1 MIQQAAE
8 DALALAGIAAQQLA
22 ACHPHGMGNPASD
35 VPELTGLVA
44 ALATARDSELVLLGH
59 KTNFGHS
66 VCAAGLVSVLVSTI
80 ALQQHVVPAHLNVG
94 ETQLEIVRD
103 AKGLLLPVGSHA
115 FLGSVGSTLCTSIS
129 GTSVSGDNVHMV
141 LQRHPGNRQ
150 QEIHVDQATPL
161 IGGATL
167 CESCEE
173 NAANVYCDECSC
185 AFCEQCAEFIHNVKA
200 FRKHV
205 LQAVVQAATTALHKT
220 IRPSNNSTK
229 SSKLSNPQEA
239 TTSSTL
245 SSSRSQR
252 SRLDQGYLQQAC
264 GFEAQMVTIQ
274 QAISSIIKQEMGGA
288 ELHPEQPFMASGIS
302 SAANSLTDASAI
314 SRAITEMVSEII
326 GVDPP
331 ADESV
336 MTLGLG
342 SAGAMELSGRLSK
355 KYGRRLAP
363 TFVFYH
369 PTIYSMV
376 EFFTQGSTSATA
388 SSTVPQLVNAEFKDE
403 PRVGYKQ
410 WSGSL
415 NRLDKPLYL
424 LGSGG
429 HSRTVIGQLK
439 ALDVP
444 IAGIFTNL
452 EKHVGT
458 TLLGVKVLG
467 LLEEVPAPTECF
479 LHICL
484 GQPLLK
490 QEWAARF
497 STHSYVSIVHP
508 MAGVDESCT
517 MGEGSFIGALA
528 LVDGLVSIGAHSIV
542 EGHSVVGHDTS
553 IGSFTLIG
561 GMAAIAGSSVIGDG
575 VVLGTHSS
583 TAPKVRLGNRA
594 VLGSGS
600 SAHCDIPEDC
610 TAVGVP
616 AEVLYEGVAIKM

>member
-1 MIQQAAE
+1 
-8 DALALAGIAAQQLA
+8 
-22 ACHPHGMGNPASD
+22 
-35 VPELTGLVA
+35 
-44 ALATARDSELVLLGH
+44 
-59 KTNFGHS
+59 
-66 VCAAGLVSVLVSTI
+66 
-80 ALQQHVVPAHLNVG
+80 
-94 ETQLEIVRD
+94 
-103 AKGLLLPVGSHA
+103 
-115 FLGSVGSTLCTSIS
+115 
-129 GTSVSGDNVHMV
+129 V
-141 LQRHPGNRQ
+141 LQ
-150 QEIHVDQATPL
+150 T
-161 IGGATL
+161 
-167 CESCEE
+167 
-173 NAANVYCDECSC
+173 
-185 AFCEQCAEFIHNVKA
+185 
-200 FRKHV
+200 
-205 LQAVVQAATTALHKT
+205 VVQAATTALHKT
-220 IRPSNNSTK
+220 IRPSNNSAK
-229 SSKLSNPQEA
+229 SSKLSNLQEE
-239 TTSSTL
+239 TMSSTL
-245 SSSRSQR
+245 SSKRSLPYLQR
-252 SRLDQGYLQQAC
+252 SCLDQGYLQQAC

-342 SAGAMELSGRLSK
+342 SARAMELSGRLSK
-355 KYGRRLAP
+355 RYGRRLPP
-363 TFVFYH
+363 TFVFKH

-376 EFFTQGSTSATA
+376 EFFTQGSTPATA
-388 SSTVPQLVNAEFKDE
+388 SSTVPQLVNAEYKDE

-424 LGSGG
+424 LASGG

-458 TLLGVKVLG
+458 TLMGVKVLG

-497 STHSYVSIVHP
+497 STHTYVTIVHP

-600 SAHCDIPEDC
+600 SAHSNIPEDC

>member
-1 MIQQAAE
+1 VYADLCGWAATQTTSKAPLGFADP
-8 DALALAGIAAQQLA
+8 DAMGDAIKGALGNASIAGKDISFT
-22 ACHPHGMGNPASD
+22 HMHGMGAPNSD
-35 VPELTGLVA
+35 IPEAMAIVDVLGVDRTEA
-44 ALATARDSELVLLGH
+44 LVLANH
-59 KTNFGHS
+59 KANFGHS
-66 VCAAGLVSVLVSTI
+66 EYASGLVALVTTICSLNHNSVAQHLRVTKPLFEIVNAPMVLLPNEYAVQVGQCASVNGTSFSGNNVHLILLNGDCVRSVLPK
-80 ALQQHVVPAHLNVG
+80 L
-94 ETQLEIVRD
+94 ET
-103 AKGLLLPVGSHA
+103 P
-115 FLGSVGSTLCTSIS
+115 
-129 GTSVSGDNVHMV
+129 
-141 LQRHPGNRQ
+141 
-150 QEIHVDQATPL
+150 
-161 IGGATL
+161 
-167 CESCEE
+167 
-173 NAANVYCDECSC
+173 
-185 AFCEQCAEFIHNVKA
+185 
-200 FRKHV
+200 
-205 LQAVVQAATTALHKT
+205 
-220 IRPSNNSTK
+220 
-229 SSKLSNPQEA
+229 
-239 TTSSTL
+239 
-245 SSSRSQR
+245 
-252 SRLDQGYLQQAC
+252 SRLDMHARMTCDEVSL
-264 GFEAQMVTIQ
+264 EK
-274 QAISSIIKQEMGGA
+274 AISNVGGT
-288 ELHPEQPFMASGIS
+288 ELHPKQPFMASGVS

-314 SRAITEMVSEII
+314 SEAIIEMVSEII

-355 KYGRRLAP
+355 KYGRRLPP
-363 TFVFYH
+363 TFVFKH

-376 EFFTQGSTSATA
+376 EFFTQVSTLATTSSA
-388 SSTVPQLVNAEFKDE
+388 VPQLVNAEFKDE

-429 HSRTVIGQLK
+429 HSRTVIGQLN

-458 TLLGVKVLG
+458 TLMGVKVLG

-497 STHSYVSIVHP
+497 STYSYVSIVHP
-508 MAGVDESCT
+508 MAMVEESCT

-542 EGHSVVGHDTS
+542 EGHSVVGHDTL

-561 GMAAIAGSSVIGDG
+561 GMAAIAGSCVIGDG

-600 SAHCDIPEDC
+600 SAHSNIPEDC

-616 AEVLYEGVAIKM
+616 AEVLYEGVPIQM